1 MMEEWVSSTTT
12 MIILERIN
20 ITQFFRLCTNGSKR
34 GRQGGKAGRRFIA
47 VIVVVVVVVVVVV
60 GIGVVV
66 AIVVDAAVVVAGEN
80 LSARENV
87 WFWRLHLLQ

>member
-1 MMEEWVSSTTT
+1 
-12 MIILERIN
+12 MIILERIY
-20 ITQFFRLCTNGSKR
+20 ITQFFRLCTNGAKR

-47 VIVVVVVVVVVVV
+47 VVVVVVVVVVV